1 MTEASVVPEK
11 PEAATSEGV
20 EETKPARRPG
30 RPKGSTN
37 RGAGKPAATR
47 KARKAKRPKKRV
59 AKKPKKPVKP
69 NLGQLLDGIWTRLA
83 DDHPLRAME
92 PLKLPSPHQNLRAFG
107 RAIIKVCEEHL
118 EHKIEV
124 EVEGYDRDTWERLIG
139 AWALFQRT
147 NRITRCEAAKQL
159 GMDRS
164 NLTIA
169 LNGKRPL
176 TQSVLMS
183 LAKMLNVEPFD
194 IRSDLGASYARS
206 KDRDVAIML
215 NKISHGISSM
225 KGEVLELISSGLPLD
240 GLLSRIEKLDAE
252 LGVH

>member
-1 MTEASVVPEK
+1 MTEPSVVPEAPKVARKTRK
-11 PEAATSEGV
+11 P
-20 EETKPARRPG
+20 KPAKKSRR
-30 RPKGSTN
+30 R
-37 RGAGKPAATR
+37 
-47 KARKAKRPKKRV
+47 
-59 AKKPKKPVKP
+59 AKKPVKKPVKP
-69 NLGQLLDGIWTRLA
+69 NLGQLLDGIWNRLEQ
-83 DDHPLRAME
+83 DHPLRAME

-139 AWALFQRT
+139 AWALFQRS

-206 KDRDVAIML
+206 KDRDVAIKL
-215 NKISHGISSM
+215 NRVSSGISSL
-225 KGEVLELISSGLPLD
+225 KEEVLELIGAGLPLD
-240 GLLSRIEKLDAE
+240 GILAKLDKLDVE